1 MLTQSCKYERGS
13 PKPVCPPLPHQNVL
27 EGYHTM
33 EAEALHREKA
43 LLGHCASAATRSGSI
58 RELLLQN
65 KLNLIKIEN
74 NRSYWDEEGRFVYK
88 ISQGHLTV
96 FCIVFV

>member
-1 MLTQSCKYERGS
+1 MSFSEYLNFINMLTQSCKYERGS

-27 EGYHTM
+27 EGHHTM

-43 LLGHCASAATRSGSI
+43 LLGHCASAAARSGSI

-65 KLNLIKIEN
+65 KFTLVKIEN
-74 NRSYWDEEGRFVYK
+74 NNSYCENIK
-88 ISQGHLTV
+88 HTLKS
-96 FCIVFV
+96 